1 MKGGDILD
9 FEKGGNLTKGGGGGV
24 DLKKGG
30 YDPPYQPCTASK
42 VTISPY
48 GFTFFIFILDW
59 DGGYYPS
66 MLNILP
72 EM

>member
-1 MKGGDILD
+1 MKGGTSWILR
-9 FEKGGNLTKGGGGGV
+9 KGGILEKGGGGV

-30 YDPPYQPCTASK
+30 CDPPYQPCTASK

-59 DGGYYPS
+59 DGGLLSKPVKHS
-66 MLNILP
+66 S
-72 EM
+72 